1 MGRARCRLDVG
12 RTEVEPVSIVDG
24 EYVSLEA
31 QADYRWPNFETEEAL
46 AARIKRT
53 LEALSERY
61 KGETILTCTHGGPSG
76 HAYKQLLGEK
86 AKEGLLA
93 GYTALYIFVR
103 GEDGTFDARIAAD
116 QSHLQ
121 GGAEMGLP
129 HLPSTEPLS
138 GPNDSKEQ
146 V

>member
-1 MGRARCRLDVG
+1 MPLLRAPRYAGSTVPCAGRCS
-12 RTEVEPVSIVDG
+12 TPW
-24 EYVSLEA
+24 
-31 QADYRWPNFETEEAL
+31 QAL
-46 AARIKRT
+46 G
-53 LEALSERY
+53 ERY

-76 HAYKQLLGEK
+76 HAYKQLLGGK

-103 GEDGTFDARIAAD
+103 GEDGTFDAPIAAD

-121 GGAEMGLP
+121 GAAEMGLP
-129 HLPSTEPLS
+129 HVASTEPLS